1 MYTEQLNEIEQDERY
16 DAENLQQVNDVKM
29 GTVTSESN
37 LNMGF
42 LVSFRSFLT
51 LVFARIN

>member
-42 LVSFRSFLT
+42 LLSRFFVHF
-51 LVFARIN
+51 